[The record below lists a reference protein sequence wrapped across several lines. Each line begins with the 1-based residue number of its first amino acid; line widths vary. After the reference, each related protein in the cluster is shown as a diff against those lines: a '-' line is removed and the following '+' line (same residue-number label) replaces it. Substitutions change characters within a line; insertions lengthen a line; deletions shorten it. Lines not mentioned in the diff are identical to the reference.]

1 MCGIAAIIGSSQN
14 EKIKITSMIDSIKHR
29 GPDDTGYFFSKNVE
43 MASARLSIFD
53 LSSNGNMPM
62 EDSSGR
68 YVIVYNGEI
77 YNFKELKKKFNLNT
91 KSNSDTEILIEMFS
105 LLNVKCFDYLNG
117 IFALIIFDKVSN
129 KIYCVRDRLGVKP
142 LYYYNDGNNIYFCS
156 EVKGFKKIINNL
168 EINDEIIK
176 FYLFTGYYDFSK
188 LSFYKNIFQVKQGT
202 YQEINVN
209 NLSLKEV
216 KYWDLNSKS
225 QITKLEDPNSIFLDS
240 FSLQQRSDTPIG
252 LNISSGIDSNLMI
265 SYLDKIN
272 TGQKNIQANSFYY
285 SDKEFDKSN
294 EIKEMSDYYKWKIN
308 LHEVTSEDIINNI
321 ENVLQ
326 ANDEPIPG
334 IPTIAKY
341 LLIKRGYNSD
351 CKVIIEGQGDD
362 IAAGYKYIY
371 PLHLLDLFKKM
382 NF

>member
-1 MCGIAAIIGSSQN
+1 
-14 EKIKITSMIDSIKHR
+14 
-29 GPDDTGYFFSKNVE
+29 
-43 MASARLSIFD
+43 
-53 LSSNGNMPM
+53 
-62 EDSSGR
+62 
-68 YVIVYNGEI
+68 
-77 YNFKELKKKFNLNT
+77 
-91 KSNSDTEILIEMFS
+91 MFS

-240 FSLQQRSDTPIG
+240 FNLQQRSDTPIG

-351 CKVIIEGQGDD
+351 CKVIIEGQGGDD

-382 NF
+382 NFLNYSMRQKTL